1 MAKKRKTQKRRPSVK
16 RYAGK
21 TEREWRDFGADFGKG
36 IDRGSKSFSEGMEK
50 WGEDFG
56 RHMEEHGRKWETVH
70 RKWWYERFGFMGP
83 LLGSIVNIIFLSI
96 GIWILNFINS
106 FVLNVFISMLSSF
119 FFTKIYW
126 FFLASLFFGYC
137 NYLSTRHPKGWWL
150 VSPVVNSLNI
160 VFVIWI
166 LASIFNLI
174 GTYTS
179 SIAITS
185 FSNFVLVSLLAL
197 LSIFIVIGYIF
208 EIVKKIFY
216 IGHRR

>member
-21 TEREWRDFGADFGKG
+21 TEREWRDSGAEFGKG
-36 IDRGSKSFSEGMEK
+36 IDKGSKSFSEGMK
-50 WGEDFG
+50 RWGEDFG
-56 RHMEEHGRKWETVH
+56 RRMEERNKKMESRWIST
-70 RKWWYERFGFMGP
+70 FGLIGP
-83 LLGSIVNIIFLSI
+83 LLGSIFSIIFIAI
-96 GIWILNFINS
+96 GLWILNFINS

-137 NYLSTRHPKGWWL
+137 NYLSLRHPKNWWL

-174 GTYTS
+174 GTFTS

-197 LSIFIVIGYIF
+197 LSIFIVIGYVF

-216 IGHRR
+216 LGHRR